1 MNALLAFVALGSL
14 GSPAQ
19 DKVVGD
25 IQGVPVYRVE
35 IPDIERFAGTAAEQE
50 MSQWC
55 WAASV
60 SNVFAY
66 HGHPLAQEKIVA
78 EVYGGL
84 VNLPSFTARR
94 IAEQLN
100 RNWTDDDGVEF
111 KARLT
116 SAYDSVAGVYLTNN
130 EFLKSEIRAGRPVV
144 LGTMHCMVVTA
155 IDYLPSGAVVGAGL
169 YDPWP
174 GQGFRLARPEEIVP
188 VERGGALTF
197 LASVKVEAVGSGSE
211 TADSLLGEHRP
222 LGR

>member
-1 MNALLAFVALGSL
+1 MTVALALVALASAG
-14 GSPAQ
+14 PIFQEQ
-19 DKVVGD
+19 DMSG
-25 IQGVPVYRVE
+25 QYGYPVFRTE
-35 IPDIERFAGTAAEQE
+35 IPNMERFAGTASEQQ

-66 HGHPLAQEKIVA
+66 HGHPLAQEKIVT

-94 IAEQLN
+94 IAQQLN

-116 SAYDSVAGVYLTNN
+116 SAYDSAAGVYLTNN
-130 EFLKSEIRAGRPVV
+130 EILKNEIRAGRPVV
-144 LGTMHCMVVTA
+144 IGTTHCMVVTA
-155 IDYLPSGAVVGAGL
+155 IDSAEDGRVVGAGL

-174 GQGFRLARPEEIVP
+174 GQGFRMARPEEILA
-188 VERGGALTF
+188 VELGGKMTF
-197 LASVKVEAVGSGSE
+197 LATVRVEAVGQRSE
-211 TADSLLGEHRP
+211 TRVRAGVR
-222 LGR
+222 